1 MGSSSLSPVPSS
13 KNGWSPS
20 PLTDIPQMDATLSV
34 ILPPVGFLCKAK
46 PLLLQIG
53 GSSLMGVARSVQ
65 NSLIFPSSG
74 RTSPLVFARTTTERL
89 TPVRIRR
96 RPQFRDQP
104 QDVSE

>member
-1 MGSSSLSPVPSS
+1 
-13 KNGWSPS
+13 
-20 PLTDIPQMDATLSV
+20 MDAALSV

-65 NSLIFPSSG
+65 NSLIFPLSG

-89 TPVRIRR
+89 TPVR
-96 RPQFRDQP
+96 DQAAAAVP
-104 QDVSE
+104 RSAAGCQRINAVR